1 MISINISKTEN
12 KAKVLNIITQK
23 KKIQDIKQQSHK
35 KVKVKM
41 SSFSPMTSLS
51 MSSMSPLQKRA
62 VMNSQSKSKS
72 SMSLLISTMSLLMS
86 SMSLLLS
93 SMWLQ

>member
-1 MISINISKTEN
+1 MVSTNITKTEI

-23 KKIQDIKQQSHK
+23 KIQDIKQRSHK

-41 SSFSPMTSLS
+41 SSFSPMSSLS
-51 MSSMSPLQKRA
+51 MGSLSPLKKRA
-62 VMNSQSKSKS
+62 VMNLQSISKS
-72 SMSLLISTMSLLMS
+72 SMSLLISTVSLSMS